1 MTDTWQ
7 DPPEYRDGGRGGGM
21 AMPSLTPMVKRLMVA
36 NAAVF
41 LVTFVLFL
49 INRQTWEGHRGIAT
63 LFGIHPGLWRDWAPF
78 PPIWQIFTWG
88 FLHSFSTPMHILGN
102 MLGLF
107 FFGTML
113 EGMFGGRR
121 VLSLYVTALL
131 VSGLATLV
139 AGLVT
144 NSNVPTL
151 GASGAILALIVAAAT
166 LRPKA
171 QVIFIMFPMTLR
183 TLALIVVGID
193 AFYMLLQISGAG
205 GGGNVAR
212 LAHLTGAAWGF
223 VAVKRGWIWK
233 DPVES
238 YGNWKEGRAEIREV
252 EDTADVDRLLEKIH
266 KEGIGSL
273 NSSEKATLKRASKKV

>member
-7 DPPEYRDGGRGGGM
+7 DPPEYRDGGAGGGM
-21 AMPSLTPMVKRLMVA
+21 AVPPLTPMVKRLMLA

-49 INRQTWEGHRGIAT
+49 INRQTWEGQRGIAT
-63 LFGIHPGLWRDWAPF
+63 LFGIHPGLWKDWAPF
-78 PPIWQIFTWG
+78 FPIWQIFTWG

-113 EGMFGGRR
+113 ESTFGGRR
-121 VLSLYVTALL
+121 LLTLYVTALL

-139 AGLVT
+139 AGLIFGT
-144 NSNVPTL
+144 NVPTL

-166 LRPKA
+166 LRPNGR
-171 QVIFIMFPMTLR
+171 VIFIIFPMTLR

-193 AFYMLLQISGAG
+193 AFYLLLQISGAG

-223 VAVKRGWIWK
+223 VAVKQGWVWK
-233 DPVES
+233 DPMETFA
-238 YGNWKEGRAEIREV
+238 NWKEDRAEVREDQ
-252 EDTADVDRLLEKIH
+252 DTADVDRLLEKIH
-266 KEGIGSL
+266 KQGIGSL
-273 NSSEKATLKRASKKV
+273 SNSEKAALKRASKKV